1 MRVLLDTNILI
12 DFFTKR
18 NGFGEP
24 AREVMFLLKGKKKRA
39 DGYISAHTVM
49 DLCYY
54 LRKEPR
60 DKISRIVQR
69 LCRMFEVV
77 GTTQREILNAA
88 KRMDFKDFEDSVVN
102 QAAVACEA
110 DYIITRDFR
119 EGHFNSSDVPII
131 SPTDFLKLFIENE
144 DIR

>member
-24 AREVMFLLKGKKKRA
+24 AKAIMFRLKGKKKKA

-54 LRKEPR
+54 LRKEPC

-77 GTTQREILNAA
+77 ETTQDEILKAA
-88 KRMDFKDFEDSVVN
+88 KRLDFKDFEDSVVN

-119 EGHFNSSDVPII
+119 EGHFNTSDVPII
-131 SPTDFLKLFIENE
+131 SPADFLKLFNENE
-144 DIR
+144 DIQ